1 MASIPP
7 GTVLAGKYRVT
18 KVLGEGGMGVVVAA
32 VHVQLDEPVAL
43 KFMLPSA
50 LGSPEAVGRF
60 LREARAAVKLKS
72 EHVARVSDVGT
83 LEDGA
88 PYIVMEYLEGTDLAG
103 VLTTRGALPAEEAV
117 EYILQACD
125 ALAEAHS
132 LGIVH
137 RDLKPANLFLTQR
150 RDGSPLVKVLDFGI
164 SKSSTLN
171 EAGGAALTKTGGLM
185 GSPMYMSP
193 EQMKSAKD
201 ADARTDVWSLGVI
214 LYELVGGRT
223 PFDSDT
229 LGGLMAQV
237 LTEPA
242 PPLGALR
249 PDLPAPL
256 YEVIHRCLEK
266 DRANRYANVAEL
278 AAALGPLA
286 PPRAQILVPR
296 IAGVLGQS
304 RADGADVRVTGS
316 LTGGPRASMP
326 SAGAFSSSASPGQV
340 VAPVATAPNATAP
353 GWSET
358 SGGARPKGGK
368 GVIAGAIAALAA
380 VAIAF
385 VLFRGAHEP
394 PPATATTVEHPAS
407 PPPAPPPAETPPAA
421 PLAPLPAAPTAL
433 PVVETAPA
441 TTAASPAPAPKPGA
455 GHAAPSR
462 KHGPATP
469 AAPATSTPAPH
480 PTPAKPSN
488 DILDTSN

>member
-83 LEDGA
+83 LDSGA
-88 PYIVMEYLEGTDLAG
+88 PYIVMEYLEGTDLSG
-103 VLTTRGALPAEEAV
+103 VLAARGPLPAEEAV

-171 EAGGAALTKTGGLM
+171 ESGAAALTKTGGLM

-201 ADARTDVWSLGVI
+201 ADARTDIWSLGVI

-249 PDLPAPL
+249 PGLPAPL
-256 YEVIHRCLEK
+256 YDVIHRCLEK
-266 DRANRYANVAEL
+266 ERGARYANVAEL

-286 PPRAQILVPR
+286 PARAQVLVPR
-296 IAGVLGQS
+296 IAGVLGQ
-304 RADGADVRVTGS
+304 RAEAGDVRATGV
-316 LTGGPRASMP
+316 GAMRASMP
-326 SAGAFSSSASPGQV
+326 SAGALSSSASQGQV

-358 SGGARPKGGK
+358 AGQSRPKGNK
-368 GVIAGAIAALAA
+368 GLVAGVVAALAV

-385 VLFRGAHEP
+385 AFLRGGNPSPPAATNTVERPAAP
-394 PPATATTVEHPAS
+394 PPAAPPEATPPAALSALPAAAAASTVVAETTPAPTAPVK
-407 PPPAPPPAETPPAA
+407 PAPPPSHGTPSHKHA
-421 PLAPLPAAPTAL
+421 PGAP
-433 PVVETAPA
+433 
-441 TTAASPAPAPKPGA
+441 PAPA
-455 GHAAPSR
+455 AA
-462 KHGPATP
+462 
-469 AAPATSTPAPH
+469 ATSTPAPH
-480 PTPAKPSN
+480 PAPAKPST
-488 DILDTSN
+488 DLLDTSN